1 MSFWNELLNCVVF
14 NVSWCVQRGADT
26 SSSCGTPRWSKL
38 PGLCTDTAKG
48 ACWVWNA
55 QAQWL
60 VQKPQPWH
68 IINDRCYRYSWVQ
81 WGRSQKFP
89 SEKKI
94 NFNFSFPADSF
105 VLRVGLHLMGALQ
118 AAAGYQWL
126 EFTWISLI
134 AASAIICLQS
144 QRGSF
149 WSLGMRENE
158 VSWQPQNSKKAFGGF
173 PITVCE

>member
-1 MSFWNELLNCVVF
+1 MRKVTEISF
-14 NVSWCVQRGADT
+14 R
-26 SSSCGTPRWSKL
+26 
-38 PGLCTDTAKG
+38 
-48 ACWVWNA
+48 
-55 QAQWL
+55 
-60 VQKPQPWH
+60 
-68 IINDRCYRYSWVQ
+68 
-81 WGRSQKFP
+81 
-89 SEKKI
+89 KKI